1 MRFTSAGS
9 VIDSTTMRIGMATRV
24 SAVVEKV
31 WERSNSKTLPS
42 RMSSMTPGVKKLRM
56 ST

>member
-1 MRFTSAGS
+1 MRVTRAGS
-9 VIDSTTMRIGMATRV
+9 VIDSTIMRIGMDMRV
-24 SAVVEKV
+24 SAEVEKG
-31 WERSNSKTLPS
+31 WERSNSKTRPS